1 MSVFF
6 YFLYLMIELPE
17 GI

>member
-1 MSVFF
+1 MIFFF
-6 YFLYLMIELPE
+6 YFLYLVIELPE